1 MPYTKTQDRLVRL
14 PWVATGTDWNGDH
27 TGQGV
32 IFLNIP
38 RTRTGDR
45 NPRWRSQVKAGQN
58 ATTPMSG
65 SVDDLVSKPGWEQY
79 KTAVT
84 PGGYKYTL
92 RKSGELAAASASTY
106 PIDWLPMSSST
117 AYNRGL
123 IAYLKHVNQ
132 VNQSFQGL
140 TFLGEARETL
150 RMIRNPAQGLRNIM
164 DAYLSNCKMRKK
176 SNPKNWKKNLSS
188 TWLEYAF
195 GMVPL
200 FNDVKAM
207 AETYNRLFELP
218 KFVPVYGFGRDE
230 RDVPNRSFS
239 NLITTNFPGNVD
251 YFPKISLSR
260 ISRDETI
267 VKFRGYVRRD
277 DHATLCGAAALAG
290 FDPLQFIPTAWE
302 LLPWSFLIDYFTN
315 IGDVLETS
323 VVSRSNIAWTN
334 VSTVIK
340 QTSAFYRTVAGKE
353 YQQGS
358 DVEVDGQ
365 ASTATR
371 SRRSVVRSTPSD
383 LGVPTFQLELPG
395 RAAQFANMTALFAQ
409 ANSDIHP
416 QKPPRK
422 YR

>member
-1 MPYTKTQDRLVRL
+1 MPYTKAQNRYVRL
-14 PWVATGTDWNGDH
+14 PWAATGSDWNGFH
-27 TGQGV
+27 GGSGV
-32 IFLNIP
+32 IVANIP
-38 RTRTGDR
+38 RSRTGDR
-45 NPRWRSQVKAGQN
+45 NPRWKAQVKAGQN
-58 ATTPMSG
+58 ATTPMNG
-65 SVDDLVSKPGWEQY
+65 VIDDLVCTPGWEQY
-79 KTAVT
+79 KTASV

-92 RKSGELAAASASTY
+92 KKSGELAACSAFAYAIDWVPMSAS
-106 PIDWLPMSSST
+106 S

-150 RMIRNPAQGLRNIM
+150 RMIRNPAQGLRNIL
-164 DAYLSNCKMRKK
+164 DAYLSNCKSSKK
-176 SNPKNWKKNLSS
+176 RSPKNWKKNLSS

-200 FNDVKAM
+200 FNDLKAIGD
-207 AETYNRLFELP
+207 TYNRLFELP
-218 KFVPVYGFGRDE
+218 KFVPVSGFGRDE
-230 RDVPNRSFS
+230 SYVPARSFS
-239 NLITTNFPGNVD
+239 NLITTSYPGDVS
-251 YFPKISLSR
+251 YFPKICLSR
-260 ISRDETI
+260 VSKDEAI
-267 VKFRGYVRRD
+267 VKFRGFVRRD
-277 DHATLCGAAALAG
+277 DHASLCGAAVLAG

-302 LLPWSFLIDYFTN
+302 LMPWSFLIDYFTN

-340 QTSAFYRTVAGKE
+340 QTSAFYRTVAAKA

-371 SRRSVVRSTPSD
+371 TRRTVVRSTPSN

-395 RAAQFANMTALFAQ
+395 RPAQFANMTALFAQ
-409 ANSDIHP
+409 ANAVHP
-416 QKPPRK
+416 QNLPRK